1 MISVVRGGDDDVDPD
16 PLFRR
21 GDGGSC
27 PPSWGHQF
35 PELCRGDREGSRW
48 AWKKSVF
55 VFLWP
60 FVVGWRLVH
69 ERSGRFRGPTFYKW
83 RKGGKFTFGA
93 FWIRKDADEYVPKMI
108 RPFVQLIHK
117 GGPFLHK
124 GVGELISRIVWI
136 NLISFVGCP
145 SDK

>member
-1 MISVVRGGDDDVDPD
+1 MIRVRPFHDKGEEFPFQPPKVLDVVFADVDPD

-69 ERSGRFRGPTFYKW
+69 ERSGRFRGPAFTNEE
-83 RKGGKFTFGA
+83 KGESLHSGRFG
-93 FWIRKDADEYVPKMI
+93 FGRM
-108 RPFVQLIHK
+108 RMNMSQ
-117 GGPFLHK
+117 
-124 GVGELISRIVWI
+124 R
-136 NLISFVGCP
+136 
-145 SDK
+145 